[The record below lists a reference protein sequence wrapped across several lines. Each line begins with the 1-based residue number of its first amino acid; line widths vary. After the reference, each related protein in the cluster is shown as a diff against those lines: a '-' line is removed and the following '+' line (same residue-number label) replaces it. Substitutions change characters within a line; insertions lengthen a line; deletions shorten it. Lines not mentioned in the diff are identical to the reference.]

1 MNRNKVKHFIAI
13 FIEFYGFH
21 SSRLQAA
28 APCGTDP
35 NVSAT
40 VG

>member
-21 SSRLQAA
+21 SSRLRAA
-28 APCGTDP
+28 ARAEQIH
-35 NVSAT
+35 NVPAT
-40 VG
+40 AG